1 MVNCAFIVGPLQYWT
16 MREVFGMQCVRM
28 RPPSQ
33 GTLEQPLWLQR
44 DPENSR
50 SLLSVLCEC
59 AWMVKLAAA
68 EFHTWKLDRGKLRR
82 RSGWI
87 KLSAEIANGY
97 WMINIWHFPQ
107 WKFIDWVE
115 YGLLLYISS
124 STKPSP
130 VNSVTQF
137 IKHDKHLRLDLDQR
151 PWRHR
156 HQNVWMK
163 SNEIIEQW
171 IFPNSSSRTIPRINW
186 RRSRVERKRNLK
198 MSKISLRNNGCTAT
212 TWRDQLICVEKEETN
227 ANERSTWKS

>member
-1 MVNCAFIVGPLQYWT
+1 MTRLTISEGHLDRNCWYQKEPSVMVNCAFIVGPLQYWT

-130 VNSVTQF
+130 VHQLIPSPNLSNTINICDWIS
-137 IKHDKHLRLDLDQR
+137 IKDREDTATKMCGWSR
-151 PWRHR
+151 
-156 HQNVWMK
+156 MK
-163 SNEIIEQW
+163 LLSNEYSPIVQAEQ
-171 IFPNSSSRTIPRINW
+171 FP
-186 RRSRVERKRNLK
+186 E
-198 MSKISLRNNGCTAT
+198 
-212 TWRDQLICVEKEETN
+212 
-227 ANERSTWKS
+227 